1 MSKPRREP
9 KHRVRSRL
17 DERARRA
24 VLDRRVFP
32 YLAGMTAVLMV
43 VTGIVAHVIDEQDF
57 PSIQDGVWWSIV
69 TLATVGY
76 GDIVPHTTW
85 GRVLG
90 GAVIILGVTFLSF
103 LIATVTSLFVD
114 ADRAELVEARAAREE
129 EMRTTLR
136 SIDQRLAAVERLLAE
151 QPPR

>member
-1 MSKPRREP
+1 MNEPPRHSGR
-9 KHRVRSRL
+9 RVSSRL
-17 DERARRA
+17 QSRARKA

-32 YLAGMTAVLMV
+32 YLVGVTALLMV

-57 PSIQDGVWWSIV
+57 PSIEDGIWWSIV

-114 ADRAELVEARAAREE
+114 ADRADLVEARAAREE
-129 EMRTTLR
+129 ETTAALR
-136 SIDQRLAAVERLLAE
+136 RIEERLAAVERLLAE
-151 QPPR
+151 KPPR

>member
-1 MSKPRREP
+1 
-9 KHRVRSRL
+9 
-17 DERARRA
+17 
-24 VLDRRVFP
+24 VFP

-43 VTGIVAHVIDEQDF
+43 ITGIVAHVIDEQDF
-57 PSIQDGVWWSIV
+57 PTIEDGIWWSIV

-114 ADRAELVEARAAREE
+114 ADRADLVEARAAREE
-129 EMRTTLR
+129 EMRTTLQ

-151 QPPR
+151 KPPR